1 MGHGAPLKLHHGSA
15 ITGREHLLYGGY
27 ELDLQEGV
35 AINKEVTGLGFPNLA
50 VIYPSKVSQADD
62 RIMGK
67 CLDHRGDGSLNAG
80 SCGGVGA
87 AAGFTQLTKDVGTF
101 CISFMLRS
109 DPTVAG
115 FIFKGYGAAAGAT
128 RYYLVSSPAGA
139 VYPTLGATGLTTF
152 TPTKNKWHRACVTW
166 EGTYGEWFIDGI
178 SIGSSNALAMLSDS
192 TELQIGVLSAT
203 GTQGFNGKTSDP
215 LWVHRR
221 FTAEDAKRDYLQ
233 YARRAWYQESFRSA
247 HVSSMANPSG
257 QPLENTRWII
267 DETPNGG
274 SDFRIVDAPELER
287 LAGFAGAKAM
297 AKLSAGG
304 WAYLPLQYAGLHAP
318 TPEAAYGT
326 FDFWIRH
333 DGNADTYA
341 HFIADTNSPNIVSG
355 YAIRVTNTE
364 RLQLRR
370 FTGGGGAT
378 ILRTVVDYFPVDT
391 WTRVTVTRRYDG
403 EFWVLING
411 VPIDNADIDVGTNP
425 VTDNTHQTGSYVI
438 AEIGEYDEFGMLS
451 HRWGVAA

>member
-1 MGHGAPLKLHHGSA
+1 MGHGAPLVLHHGSA
-15 ITGREHLLYGGY
+15 ISGRERDLIVGY
-27 ELDLQEGV
+27 EMDAQEGML
-35 AINKEVTGLGFPNLA
+35 INKEVTG
-50 VIYPSKVSQADD
+50 
-62 RIMGK
+62 
-67 CLDHRGDGSLNAG
+67 
-80 SCGGVGA
+80 
-87 AAGFTQLTKDVGTF
+87 AAGGSDGTLLGPPVQMRHPIHGNGLCF
-101 CISFMLRS
+101 DGADRVNY
-109 DPTVAG
+109 TVAG
-115 FIFKGYGAAAGAT
+115 VATHTAGTIAITVRLDDIILTRYIFRAIIGAT
-128 RYYLVSSPAGA
+128 RYYIAVSGGNLWTIFKEADA
-139 VYPTLGATGLTTF
+139 VAELTTAF
-152 TPTKNKWHRACVTW
+152 FRAGRTYRILVTW
-166 EGTYGEWFIDGI
+166 NTDHAYVYFDGDLVDDYDTHGLLLDFTTADIGGIANQWLGTGHEF
-178 SIGSSNALAMLSDS
+178 
-192 TELQIGVLSAT
+192 LQIDRQVT
-203 GTQGFNGKTSDP
+203 P
-215 LWVHRR
+215 
-221 FTAEDAKRDYLQ
+221 AEVRRDYIQ
-233 YARRAWYQESFRSA
+233 FARRAWYQESFRSA